1 MSAEEYWSKIKEHF
15 LKMSEVQKQGES
27 LKIRRKMFIML
38 SKGNFVLKLPRDRVS
53 ALIRLGEGK
62 PYDPGNG
69 KIMKEWVIIPS
80 EFSDKLIEYAEEA
93 KIYAKSL
100 AK

>member
-1 MSAEEYWSKIKEHF
+1 MSVEEYWSKIKEHF
-15 LKMSEVQKQGES
+15 LKINEVQKQGES

-38 SKGNFVLKLPRDRVS
+38 NKGNFVLKLPRDRVDVLLRS
-53 ALIRLGEGK
+53 GEGK

-69 KIMKEWVIIPS
+69 RIMKEWVIIPA
-80 EFSDKLIEYAEEA
+80 EFLDKLIEYAEEA
-93 KIYAKSL
+93 KTLAKSL